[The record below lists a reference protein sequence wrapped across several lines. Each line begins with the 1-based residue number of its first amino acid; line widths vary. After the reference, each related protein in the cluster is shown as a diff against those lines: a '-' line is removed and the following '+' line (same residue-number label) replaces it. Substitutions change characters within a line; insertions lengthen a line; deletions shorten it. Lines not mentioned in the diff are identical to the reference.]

1 MSERLKVTLA
11 GGHEEYLDVATTGA
25 HALELLIV
33 EGRLGKDWLRTEG
46 GKGVV
51 RVEAIVE
58 MKIEGKPDQPGKSE
72 ADRLNRLDDERR
84 MAGMPPTD
92 EHTLERRTR

>member
-1 MSERLKVTLA
+1 
-11 GGHEEYLDVATTGA
+11 
-25 HALELLIV
+25 
-33 EGRLGKDWLRTEG
+33 
-46 GKGVV
+46 
-51 RVEAIVE
+51 